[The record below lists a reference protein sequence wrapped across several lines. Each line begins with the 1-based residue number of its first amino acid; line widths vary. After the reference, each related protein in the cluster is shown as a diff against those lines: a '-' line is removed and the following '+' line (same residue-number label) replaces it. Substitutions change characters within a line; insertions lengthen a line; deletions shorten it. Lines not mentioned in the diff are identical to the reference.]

1 VSGFPKVGS
10 GFWADASSG
19 DRHLRLF
26 SSVTELGEIGAVFD
40 LDAKAWLA

>member
-1 VSGFPKVGS
+1 VSGFPKAGS

-26 SSVTELGEIGAVFD
+26 SSVTELGEIGAVFA
-40 LDAKAWLA
+40 LDAQAWLA

>member
-26 SSVTELGEIGAVFD
+26 SSVTELGKISAVFD